1 MVPLKHTLSPSASIN
16 SELLRLLAR
25 QGWMGPVPT
34 LMSLGVIAAFA
45 ASHELA
51 TWKWGGWL
59 LLCALVLFCRSAV
72 LIKLPQLTQL
82 SEQRRMNIAVI
93 LSVING
99 VTHALSLFMFPD
111 FTDYERAVQT
121 MIFTG
126 IGSIS
131 VVTTAGFL
139 PISLAYLIPT
149 LVPAVCL
156 WGLYTL
162 AEGGSWIGYTVGIM
176 VTWSS
181 AILVLLSRDTFC
193 LFEESFAL
201 RQRQTAMNEQ
211 LKGALQE
218 AESASR
224 AKTRFLAS
232 ASHDLRQPIHALSLF
247 GGALA
252 KRPLDERSREIA
264 DHMDIALQSLA
275 SRLDSLLD
283 ISKLDAGIVQANKTA
298 FNLRLM
304 VERLQDEFMPAAQDK
319 GLKVWLDCDCDAYVD
334 SDEVLLERILRNLL
348 ANAIKYT
355 DQGRVELSVSSCGDN
370 IHLKVSDSGR
380 GIPQEEQ
387 EHVFEEFYQ
396 LNNPERDHNKGLG
409 LGLAIVK
416 RLADLL
422 DIQLQMDSI
431 IGSGSA
437 FNLTLKAAEQP
448 PINLPQTSK
457 THLSWDNLCALV
469 IDDEQEVGLGMKA
482 LLESMGCE
490 VLLADG
496 TLDALRQAKTEKPD
510 IVLADFR
517 LRGEDNGI
525 LTIRSIRELYPDIP
539 AILISGD
546 TAPERLREA
555 EDANIPLLHK
565 PVLVD
570 DLEAAIARACD
581 LKDMTKASAISL

>member
-1 MVPLKHTLSPSASIN
+1 MVPLKHTLSPSASIE

-25 QGWMGPVPT
+25 QGWMGPIPT
-34 LMSLGVIAAFA
+34 LLSLGVIAGFFYDHVSFWA
-45 ASHELA
+45 
-51 TWKWGGWL
+51 WGGWL
-59 LLCALVLFCRSAV
+59 ALCALILFSRSAI
-72 LIKLPQLTQL
+72 LIKLPSMTQY
-82 SEQRRMNIAVI
+82 SESTRMQIAI
-93 LSVING
+93 SLSVING
-99 VTHALSLFMFPD
+99 LTHALSLCAFPLM
-111 FTDYERAVQT
+111 TEYERAVQT
-121 MIFTG
+121 MILTG

-131 VVTTAGFL
+131 VVTTAGYL

-149 LVPAVCL
+149 LLPAICL
-156 WGLYTL
+156 WVAFTL
-162 AEGGSWIGYTVGIM
+162 LEGGSWIGFAVGAM
-176 VTWSS
+176 VFWSTG
-181 AILVLLSRDTFC
+181 ILVLLSRDTFSM
-193 LFEESFAL
+193 FQESFSI
-201 RQRQTAMNEQ
+201 RQRQNNMNQQ

-218 AESASR
+218 AENASR

-247 GGALA
+247 GGAMA
-252 KRPLDERSREIA
+252 KRPLDKQSREIA

-283 ISKLDAGIVQANKTA
+283 ISKLDAGIVQANKA
-298 FNLRLM
+298 PFNLRLM
-304 VERLQDEFMPAAQDK
+304 TERLQDEFMPAAQNKD
-319 GLKVWLDCDCDAYVD
+319 LKVWLDCPADAYVNT
-334 SDEVLLERILRNLL
+334 DEILLERIVRNLL

-355 DQGRVELSVSSCGDN
+355 EAGRIEMSVEARGQM
-370 IHLKVSDSGR
+370 IELKVSDSGR
-380 GIPQEEQ
+380 GIPLEEQ

-396 LNNPERDHNKGLG
+396 LNNPERDHTKGLG

-422 DIQLQMDSI
+422 GVSMNMDSM
-431 IGSGSA
+431 IGSGTV
-437 FNLTLKAAEQP
+437 FTLR
-448 PINLPQTSK
+448 LPQSQVVPEASLAPSK
-457 THLSWDNLCALV
+457 LHLSWDTLCALV

-482 LLESMGCE
+482 LLESMGCK

-496 TLDALRQAKTEKPD
+496 TLSALRQAKTERPD

-525 LTIRSIRELYPDIP
+525 LTIRSIREIYRDIP

-555 EDANIPLLHK
+555 EDASIPLLHK

-570 DLEAAIARACD
+570 DLEVAIAEACD
-581 LKDMTKASAISL
+581 LVATV

>member
-1 MVPLKHTLSPSASIN
+1 MVPLKHTLSPSASIE

-34 LMSLGVIAAFA
+34 LISLGVIAAFA
-45 ASHELA
+45 SSHVSP
-51 TWKWGGWL
+51 WIWGGWMA
-59 LLCALVLFCRSAV
+59 LCAIVLFGRSAI
-72 LIKLPQLTQL
+72 LIKLPNLTQYPESSRMKVAMSL
-82 SEQRRMNIAVI
+82 SI
-93 LSVING
+93 ING
-99 VTHALSLFMFPD
+99 MTHALSLSIFPLLSE
-111 FTDYERAVQT
+111 YERAVQT
-121 MIFTG
+121 MILTG

-131 VVTTAGFL
+131 VVTTAGYL

-149 LVPAVCL
+149 LLPAICL
-156 WGLYTL
+156 WVAYTIL
-162 AEGGSWIGYTVGIM
+162 EGGSWIGFAVGAMIFWSSGIM
-176 VTWSS
+176 VM
-181 AILVLLSRDTFC
+181 LSRDTFS
-193 LFEESFAL
+193 LFEESFSI
-201 RQRQTAMNEQ
+201 RQRQTNMNQQ

-218 AESASR
+218 AENASR

-252 KRPLDERSREIA
+252 KRPLDKQSREIA

-283 ISKLDAGIVQANKTA
+283 ISKLDAGIVQANKA
-298 FNLRLM
+298 PFNLRLM
-304 VERLQDEFMPAAQDK
+304 VERLQDEFMPAARNKD
-319 GLKVWLDCDCDAYVD
+319 LKVWLDCPSDAYVNT
-334 SDEVLLERILRNLL
+334 DEILLERIVRNLL

-355 DQGRVELSVSSCGDN
+355 ETGRIELSVVNRDDN
-370 IHLKVSDSGR
+370 IELKIIDSGR
-380 GIPQEEQ
+380 GIPFEEQ

-396 LNNPERDHNKGLG
+396 LNNPERDHTKGLG

-422 DIQLQMDSI
+422 GVSLSMDSM
-431 IGSGSA
+431 IGSGTS
-437 FNLTLKAAEQP
+437 FTLG
-448 PINLPQTSK
+448 LPQSQVVPIASQAPAK
-457 THLSWDNLCALV
+457 LHLSWDTLCALV

-482 LLESMGCE
+482 LLESMGCK

-496 TLDALRQAKTEKPD
+496 TLDALRQAKAERPD

-525 LTIRSIRELYPDIP
+525 LTIRSIREIYRDIP

-555 EDANIPLLHK
+555 EDASIPLLHK

-570 DLEAAIARACD
+570 DLEVAIAEACD
-581 LKDMTKASAISL
+581 LIATA

>member
-1 MVPLKHTLSPSASIN
+1 MVPLKHTLSPSASIE

-25 QGWMGPVPT
+25 QGWWGPVPT
-34 LMSLGVIAAFA
+34 LISLSVIAAFA
-45 ASHELA
+45 APHVSH
-51 TWKWGGWL
+51 WIWGGWL
-59 LLCALVLFCRSAV
+59 ALCALVLFGRSTI
-72 LIKLPQLTQL
+72 LIKLPGLTQY
-82 SEQRRMNIAVI
+82 SESSRMRVAIS

-99 VTHALSLFMFPD
+99 ITHALSLCVFP
-111 FTDYERAVQT
+111 FLTEYERAVQT
-121 MIFTG
+121 MIMTG
-126 IGSIS
+126 VGSIS
-131 VVTTAGFL
+131 VVTTAGYL

-149 LVPAVCL
+149 LVPAIGL
-156 WGLYTL
+156 WVVYTIL
-162 AEGGSWIGYTVGIM
+162 EGGSWIGFAVGAMIFWSSGIM
-176 VTWSS
+176 
-181 AILVLLSRDTFC
+181 VLLSRDTFS
-193 LFEESFAL
+193 LFEESFSI
-201 RQRQTAMNEQ
+201 RQRQNNMNQQ

-218 AESASR
+218 AENASR

-247 GGALA
+247 GGAMA
-252 KRPLDERSREIA
+252 KRPLDKQSREIA

-283 ISKLDAGIVQANKTA
+283 ISKLDAGIVQANKA
-298 FNLRLM
+298 PFNLRLM
-304 VERLQDEFMPAAQDK
+304 VERLQDEFMPAALNKD
-319 GLKVWLDCDCDAYVD
+319 LKVWLDCPADAFVNTD
-334 SDEVLLERILRNLL
+334 VILLERIVRNLL

-355 DQGRVELSVSSCGDN
+355 ETGRIEISVEIRGKM
-370 IHLKVSDSGR
+370 IELKISDSGR
-380 GIPQEEQ
+380 GIPFEEQ

-396 LNNPERDHNKGLG
+396 LNNPERDHTKGLG

-422 DIQLQMDSI
+422 GVSMNMDSM
-431 IGSGSA
+431 IGSGTV
-437 FNLTLKAAEQP
+437 FTLK
-448 PINLPQTSK
+448 LPQSQTAPIASNIPAK
-457 THLSWDNLCALV
+457 LHLSWDTLCALV

-482 LLESMGCE
+482 LLESMGCK

-496 TLDALRQAKTEKPD
+496 TLNALRQAKTERPD

-525 LTIRSIRELYPDIP
+525 LTIRSIREIYRDIP

-570 DLEAAIARACD
+570 DLEVAIAEACG
-581 LKDMTKASAISL
+581 LITTA

>member
-1 MVPLKHTLSPSASIN
+1 MVPLKHTLSPSASIE

-34 LMSLGVIAAFA
+34 LISLGVIAAFA
-45 ASHELA
+45 SSHVSP
-51 TWKWGGWL
+51 WIWGGWMA
-59 LLCALVLFCRSAV
+59 LCAIVLFGRSAI
-72 LIKLPQLTQL
+72 LIKLPSLTQYSESSRMKVAMTL
-82 SEQRRMNIAVI
+82 SI
-93 LSVING
+93 ING
-99 VTHALSLFMFPD
+99 ITHALSLFIFPLL
-111 FTDYERAVQT
+111 TEYERAVQT
-121 MIFTG
+121 MILTG

-131 VVTTAGFL
+131 VVTTAGYL

-149 LVPAVCL
+149 LLPAICL
-156 WGLYTL
+156 WVAYTIL
-162 AEGGSWIGYTVGIM
+162 EGGSWIGFAVGAMIFWSSGIM
-176 VTWSS
+176 VM
-181 AILVLLSRDTFC
+181 LSRDTFS
-193 LFEESFAL
+193 LFEESFSI
-201 RQRQTAMNEQ
+201 RQRQTNMNQQ

-218 AESASR
+218 AENASR

-252 KRPLDERSREIA
+252 KRPLDKQSREIA

-283 ISKLDAGIVQANKTA
+283 ISKLDAGIVQANKA
-298 FNLRLM
+298 PFNLRLM
-304 VERLQDEFMPAAQDK
+304 VERLQDEFMPAARNKD
-319 GLKVWLDCDCDAYVD
+319 LKVWLDCPSDAYVNT
-334 SDEVLLERILRNLL
+334 DEILLERIVRNLL

-355 DQGRVELSVSSCGDN
+355 ETGRIELSVVNRDDN
-370 IHLKVSDSGR
+370 IELKIIDSGR
-380 GIPQEEQ
+380 GIPFEEQ

-396 LNNPERDHNKGLG
+396 LNNPERDHTKGLG

-422 DIQLQMDSI
+422 GVSLSMDSM
-431 IGSGSA
+431 IGSGTS
-437 FNLTLKAAEQP
+437 FTLG
-448 PINLPQTSK
+448 LPQSQVVPIASQAPAK
-457 THLSWDNLCALV
+457 LHLSWDTLCALV

-482 LLESMGCE
+482 LLESMGCK

-496 TLDALRQAKTEKPD
+496 TLDALRQAKAERPD

-525 LTIRSIRELYPDIP
+525 LTIRSIREIYRDIP

-555 EDANIPLLHK
+555 ENASIPLLHK

-570 DLEAAIARACD
+570 DLEVAIAEACD
-581 LKDMTKASAISL
+581 LIATA